1 MTDPS
6 RAVVAAHACITI
18 AQRRK
23 HLVPIHPRLATTHK
37 LQQVQTEA
45 QAKQLLAQHGLPILQ
60 ERTCS
65 TRHEAI
71 AAAKALGMPVV
82 VKILSPDIQHKTE
95 IGGVILNL
103 TSDQAVADAFDLVTQ
118 RAQTIQPQARIE
130 GVLVSQMAGA
140 GLETILGVHQDPV
153 FGPMIMF
160 GLGGISVE
168 LFKDVAFAS
177 APLSQDSVQALIKR
191 VRASKLLTGWRGQ
204 APYDQQALVDALIA
218 LSNFA
223 LTYCDQLE
231 GVDINP
237 FLVQHTGAVCLDALV
252 TIRT

>member
-1 MTDPS
+1 MEIILTETNCSTLFLYMSQRACAPKRFESMRRALIALKQQHPARCLILIGPSDDAVRLSLENDGFIVMTDPS

-82 VKILSPDIQHKTE
+82 VKILSPDI
-95 IGGVILNL
+95 
-103 TSDQAVADAFDLVTQ
+103 F
-118 RAQTIQPQARIE
+118 
-130 GVLVSQMAGA
+130 
-140 GLETILGVHQDPV
+140 
-153 FGPMIMF
+153 
-160 GLGGISVE
+160 
-168 LFKDVAFAS
+168 
-177 APLSQDSVQALIKR
+177 
-191 VRASKLLTGWRGQ
+191 
-204 APYDQQALVDALIA
+204 
-218 LSNFA
+218 
-223 LTYCDQLE
+223 
-231 GVDINP
+231 
-237 FLVQHTGAVCLDALV
+237 
-252 TIRT
+252 